1 MKLLLSIAVF
11 AFLSSPANAWDGYH
25 WESGSYVEIDKGNL
39 VREGRDIEIY
49 DYGTGEYRDVTV
61 GICAAPVRASK
72 SKSTIMR
79 AANPAC
85 LIWTEQPSP

>member
-11 AFLSSPANAWDGYH
+11 AFLSSPANAWDGYD

-61 GICAAPVRASK
+61 EDMRSTGSGVEVEVYDNESGK
-72 SKSTIMR
+72 SRVLDMD
-79 AANPAC
+79 
-85 LIWTEQPSP
+85 